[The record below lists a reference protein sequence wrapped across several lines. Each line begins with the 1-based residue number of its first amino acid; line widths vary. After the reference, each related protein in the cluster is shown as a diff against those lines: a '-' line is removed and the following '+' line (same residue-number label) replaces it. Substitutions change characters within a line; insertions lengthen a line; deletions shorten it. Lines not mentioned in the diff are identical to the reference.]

1 MTETQY
7 KEIYIE
13 NKLDY
18 GKFILE
24 PATKEIYPQIT
35 KDFALSHLDVFQ
47 MRLNEM
53 RMEIANILVLTPEFF
68 SMSLKSF
75 LRDVNSSL
83 QLNRSKHG
91 FQAKLERSNLTGETT
106 DTKLFEREKNR
117 TIFSQANQG
126 GPGK

>member
-1 MTETQY
+1 MAETQY
-7 KEIYIE
+7 KEVYIE

-18 GKFILE
+18 GKFILD

-35 KDFALSHLDVFQ
+35 KDFALSHLDT
-47 MRLNEM
+47 LSLKINEM

-68 SMSLKSF
+68 LMSLNSF

-106 DTKLFEREKNR
+106 DTKLFERDKNK
-117 TIFSQANQG
+117 TIFSSKNEG
-126 GPGK
+126 DRR